1 MLPRTSLAFLI
12 LAFATMLPGCPE
24 TPEDAPPMAPPT
36 NAGPPQPA
44 EGGGMPAQ
52 TEGGA
57 PPEGGPPPAG
67 GPGETTMI
75 GASPEGGA
83 MINLADLKFSRVIAP
98 GEKTVSL
105 TVHVEGGAAGRIDIV
120 SLVQQ
125 DGNTVPSVLHTEA
138 FTGTKPLVITA
149 PATYAESLYLSAM
162 VRVDK
167 AGKDA
172 PPPSGPIKVDPK
184 QVGGLEPVKLE
195 GKDLDLT
202 IKMGT
207 VPKWLEK
214 LSDQATMPAPPPDGA
229 VPAGPPPPAGA
240 APPPGGAPP
249 PADAGGAPP
258 AAPAPAPK

>member
-1 MLPRTSLAFLI
+1 MLPRACLPCLI

-44 EGGGMPAQ
+44 EGGGMPSP
-52 TEGGA
+52 TE
-57 PPEGGPPPAG
+57 G
-67 GPGETTMI
+67 GPGETTML

-83 MINLADLKFSRVIAP
+83 MINPEDLKFSRFITP

-105 TVHVEGGAAGRIDIV
+105 TVHVEGGAAGMIDIV
-120 SLVQQ
+120 SLVEQ

-138 FTGTKPLVITA
+138 FTGTTPLVITA
-149 PATYAESLYLSAM
+149 PATYAEPLYISAM

-214 LSDQATMPAPPPDGA
+214 LADQATIPAPPPGGA
-229 VPAGPPPPAGA
+229 VPGGPPPPAGA
-240 APPPGGAPP
+240 APPPGGGATPP
-249 PADAGGAPP
+249 GDAGAAPP